1 MRATS
6 LALDV
11 VVVLAFAVAGR
22 ASHAEGLSVLGV
34 GDTAWPFLVAMLMGW
49 VLARL
54 LGLALRSL
62 RAGLIIWPVT
72 IAGGMVLRLLTGDG
86 AAWSFVLVA
95 TGVLGAGL
103 LGWRAVTAVVT
114 TVRRPPGARHI
125 SGSDSTGGTS

>member
-22 ASHAEGLSVLGV
+22 VNHAEGLSVLGV
-34 GDTAWPFLVAMLMGW
+34 GDTAWPFLAAMLMGW

-62 RAGLIIWPVT
+62 RAGLIIWLASV
-72 IAGGMVLRLLTGDG
+72 AGGMVLRLLTGDG

-103 LGWRAVTAVVT
+103 LGWRAVIALVATA
-114 TVRRPPGARHI
+114 RRPRGARHI
-125 SGSDSTGGTS
+125 SGSDPTGGTS